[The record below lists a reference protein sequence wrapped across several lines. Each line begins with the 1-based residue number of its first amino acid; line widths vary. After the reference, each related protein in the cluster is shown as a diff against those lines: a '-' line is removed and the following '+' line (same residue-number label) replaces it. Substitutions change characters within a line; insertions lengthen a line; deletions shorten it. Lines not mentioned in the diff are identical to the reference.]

1 MAFPYSK
8 NDINLPDVCYNPII
22 LIKTNSN
29 TILLWNM
36 PVTQTKAALRNTI
49 LINSYIIKLLYWA
62 KQ

>member
-1 MAFPYSK
+1 MVFQHPK

-36 PVTQTKAALRNTI
+36 PAIQTKAALRNTI
-49 LINSYIIKLLYWA
+49 LINGILLTV
-62 KQ
+62 